1 MSQETVERVFKVTSP
16 ASLTLANINGS
27 VQILPGDDGE
37 VKVSAVKHLDH
48 GNAERTQIIIEQL
61 ENEQVSVKTHFAQNG
76 IKLFHNRPCDVDY
89 FVHMPKSSN
98 VDVSGVSCTQSME
111 GLEGELK
118 LVSVSGEIKVHSLKG
133 KLKASTVSG
142 NVSGDQLS
150 GSLKFN
156 AVSGDIRLSDS
167 NLTTVRGNTVS
178 GNIHLQSP
186 LGEGPYKFDSV
197 SGDIYLSVPAGT
209 HCTVETH
216 SLSGDA
222 KIQLPVTSQHRSNGI
237 KYFEV
242 AGGGV
247 GISLNSVSG
256 DLHLEG
262 GTGRS
267 VPEALVVESAPP
279 PVEKPAPSSTQ
290 EILAKIERGDIT
302 VDEGITLLSKS

>member
-16 ASLTLANINGS
+16 ASLSLANICGS

-37 VKVSAVKHLDH
+37 VRVSAVKHLDR
-48 GNAERTQIIIEQL
+48 GDAENTQIIIEQL
-61 ENEQVSVKTHFAQNG
+61 ENGRVSVKTHYTLNG

-89 FVHMPKSSN
+89 LVHMPKNSN
-98 VDVSGVSCTQSME
+98 VDVSGVSCALSME

-118 LVSVSGEIKVHSLKG
+118 LDSVSGEIKVHSLKG
-133 KLKASTVSG
+133 QLKASTVSG
-142 NVSGDQLS
+142 NMSGDQLS

-167 NLTTVRGNTVS
+167 NLTTVSGNTVS
-178 GNIHLQSP
+178 GDIRLHSP

-216 SLSGDA
+216 SISGDA
-222 KIQLPVTSQHRSNGI
+222 KIQLPVTSQHRSKGA
-237 KYFEV
+237 KYLEV

-262 GTGRS
+262 DIGSS
-267 VPEALVVESAPP
+267 VPEAAVVESVPP
-279 PVEKPAPSSTQ
+279 PVENPAPSSTQ
-290 EILAKIERGDIT
+290 DILTKIERGEIT
-302 VDEGITLLSKS
+302 VDEGIALLSKS